1 MPINHTKMAQECCA
15 GMENYPI
22 TISKDKEV
30 HHFEVGEYVHHEDD
44 KCKYRV
50 FENGAYVASFT
61 PDDHDFL
68 HICQNPGNVDEEI
81 LHLLADQ
88 IEAHHP
94 QGINDNIRKLK
105 L

>member
-1 MPINHTKMAQECCA
+1 
-15 GMENYPI
+15 MENYPI
-22 TISKDKEV
+22 TISQDKEL
-30 HHFEVGEYVHHEDD
+30 HHFEVGEYVHHDDD

-61 PDDHDFL
+61 PDEHDFL
-68 HICQNPGNVDEEI
+68 HICQNPGGLDEEL

-94 QGINDNIRKLK
+94 MDINDNIRKLK

>member
-1 MPINHTKMAQECCA
+1 
-15 GMENYPI
+15 MENYAI
-22 TISKDKEV
+22 TISKNKEI
-30 HHFEVGEYVHHEDD
+30 HHFEVGEYVHLDDD
-44 KCKYRV
+44 KCKFRV
-50 FENGAYVASFT
+50 FQDGHYVASFT

-68 HICQNPGNVDEEI
+68 HICQNPGGINEAI

-94 QGINDNIRKLK
+94 QGINDNVRKLK

>member
-1 MPINHTKMAQECCA
+1 MGDYT
-15 GMENYPI
+15 I
-22 TISKDKEV
+22 TVSHDKEV
-30 HHFEVGEYVHHEDD
+30 HRFEVGEYVHHVED

-50 FENGAYVASFT
+50 FENGTYVASFT

-68 HICQNPGNVDEEI
+68 HICENPGAVNEEV
-81 LHLLADQ
+81 LHLLANR
-88 IEAHHP
+88 IEGHHP

>member
-1 MPINHTKMAQECCA
+1 
-15 GMENYPI
+15 MENYPI
-22 TISKDKEV
+22 TISVDKAV
-30 HHFEVGEYVHHEDD
+30 HHFEVGEYVHHVED

-68 HICQNPGNVDEEI
+68 HICENPGKVDEEI
-81 LHLLADQ
+81 LHLLADK

>member
-1 MPINHTKMAQECCA
+1 MD
-15 GMENYPI
+15 NYPI
-22 TISKDKEV
+22 TISKDKEI
-30 HHFEVGEYVHHEDD
+30 HHFEVGEYVHHIEDQ
-44 KCKYRV
+44 CKYRV

-61 PDDHDFL
+61 PDDNDFL
-68 HICQNPGNVDEEI
+68 HICQNPGGVNEEI